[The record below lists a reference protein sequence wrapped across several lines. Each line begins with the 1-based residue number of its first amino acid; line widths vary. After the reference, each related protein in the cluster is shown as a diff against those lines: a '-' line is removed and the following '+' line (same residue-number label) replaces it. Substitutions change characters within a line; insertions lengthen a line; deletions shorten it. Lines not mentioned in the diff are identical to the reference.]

1 MNAIAAAIILPLQ
14 AGVGMRY
21 ELQPGLDLRVD
32 LAVGPRVYFGDG
44 TNLSYDFWVGLG
56 WHP

>member
-1 MNAIAAAIILPLQ
+1 
-14 AGVGMRY
+14 MRY